1 MTALR
6 IVGVTATIRTAH
18 FPDGS
23 VTASGAGM
31 FDSAALESIDQNYGL
46 PSTALLLF
54 RCSQQRAGFDSFAGL
69 VPQSMTW
76 SCEVRDF
83 GVKTARTHGH
93 TGFALKKGLE
103 RKQSTSF

>member
-1 MTALR
+1 MEER
-6 IVGVTATIRTAH
+6 SI
-18 FPDGS
+18 
-23 VTASGAGM
+23 TASGAGM

-69 VPQSMTW
+69 VPQL
-76 SCEVRDF
+76 CEVREHRHVATAVF
-83 GVKTARTHGH
+83 GVTTARTHGH

-103 RKQSTSF
+103 RKQSTRF